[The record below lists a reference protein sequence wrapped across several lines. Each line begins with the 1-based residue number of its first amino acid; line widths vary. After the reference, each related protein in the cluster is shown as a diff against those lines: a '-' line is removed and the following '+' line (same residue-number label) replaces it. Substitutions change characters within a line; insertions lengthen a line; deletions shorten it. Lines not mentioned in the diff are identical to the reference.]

1 MSEFLCPRCPPPH
14 GPTPQQV
21 ALTPS
26 QNSSFCGTPPPPGSP
41 VPWCQR
47 SQYPLQPFPPAPTKA
62 STHSSSRKRR
72 RRKTPG
78 QSSVRLFML
87 RSLRERSG
95 PMSRPAVGHVL
106 QAPCGAPRGSFL
118 LHPSPQWDGP

>member
-1 MSEFLCPRCPPPH
+1 MSTLPH
-14 GPTPQQV
+14 LSPTPRQV
-21 ALTPS
+21 ALTS
-26 QNSSFCGTPPPPGSP
+26 SRNISFCGTPPPPGSP

-72 RRKTPG
+72 WRKMPG

-95 PMSRPAVGHVL
+95 PMSRPAVGMSPGPRAVL
-106 QAPCGAPRGSFL
+106 PEAPSSCVPP
-118 LHPSPQWDGP
+118 PSGMGHDEG